1 MNSETRQHLFSL
13 GEQAA
18 HELERYVKI
27 HDLKFDRTNFV
38 DIYEAKMKKLEEIR
52 SSFDSML
59 NALEILV
66 KDLDE
71 NTVEYDYSFSLGN
84 YICEITNVINTYERH
99 LRLIKHHQIN
109 GNRIRGIFALAK
121 NNRDYKKYQKDYLK
135 HGVNLTALW
144 GIMKNT

>member
-1 MNSETRQHLFSL
+1 MNTDMRQHLFSL
-13 GEQAA
+13 GEQVA

-38 DIYEAKMKKLEEIR
+38 DIYDAKIKQLEAIR
-52 SSFDSML
+52 SSFDSMI

-66 KDLDE
+66 KDLEE
-71 NTVEYDYSFSLGN
+71 NTVEYDFSYSLGN
-84 YICEITNVINTYERH
+84 YICEITNTIDAYQHR

-109 GNRIRGIFALAK
+109 GNRIQGIFELAK
-121 NNRDYKKYQKDYLK
+121 NNRDYKKHQRDYLN